1 MHVTYQV
8 SQNLALQMGFTP
20 VTFRSAFSHVEGEP
34 QASLLQQLKE
44 AHCKKAWAQGSN
56 KFSFAF

>member
-20 VTFRSAFSHVEGEP
+20 ATFRSAFSHVEGEP

-56 KFSFAF
+56 KF